1 MSIQNLRK
9 QWVFVT
15 GAASGIG
22 FETALAFAQAGSNV
36 VLTDVSGQGLDVARQ
51 IIESCG
57 VRCDAMVLDVSD
69 RQAVRQ
75 VAQTVLAR
83 HGVPAVVVNNAGI
96 GFLGPFLH
104 TPPEAWARVLDVNL
118 MGMVHVCQA
127 FLPHMLQAPDA
138 THVVN
143 IASAAGLHPAPNLSA
158 YAASKHAVMGLHD
171 ALVMELMGTSVGL
184 TVVCPGVI
192 NTPIVRNRK
201 AVADVVPAA
210 QLDKIADH
218 YQRHGAPPSLVAS
231 RIVQAVRKGDGFVLV
246 GPTAKALYRV
256 KRLSRTL
263 AHWATLDGCKK
274 NGYAWRYER

>member
-22 FETALAFAQAGSNV
+22 FETALAFAQAGANV
-36 VLTDVSGQGLDVARQ
+36 VLTDVSGEGLDVARQ

-69 RQAVRQ
+69 REAVRQ

-83 HGVPAVVVNNAGI
+83 HGLPAVVVNNAGI

-127 FLPHMLQAPDA
+127 FLPPMLQSPDP
-138 THVVN
+138 THIVN

-158 YAASKHAVMGLHD
+158 YGASKHAVMGLHD
-171 ALVMELMGTSVGL
+171 ALVMELVGTSVGL

-210 QLDKIADH
+210 QLDKIAEH
-218 YQRHGAPPSLVAS
+218 YQRHGAPPSLVAA
-231 RIVQAVRKGDGFVLV
+231 RIVQAVRKGEGFVLV

-256 KRLSRTL
+256 KRLSRSL
-263 AHWATLDGCKK
+263 AHWATLEGCKK
-274 NGYAWRYER
+274 NGYAWRYGR